1 MERAAGPEIRA
12 AHPGLPTPAGRR
24 RGPPPTAEQRR
35 QCSTDAHVA
44 GPARW
49 AAPQSPG
56 RTGRRRRAPNVSRE
70 GFPLNEAP
78 SAASSVAAAANT
90 GNTGQYQ
97 HPAADTASASP
108 SDPTHARRIAGLSDT
123 SIMQRQTRHALNI

>member
-1 MERAAGPEIRA
+1 MWPGRRGGQPRSRRAVQGAAAELQMSAERAS
-12 AHPGLPTPAGRR
+12 HLTRR
-24 RGPPPTAEQRR
+24 RVRPER
-35 QCSTDAHVA
+35 
-44 GPARW
+44 
-49 AAPQSPG
+49 
-56 RTGRRRRAPNVSRE
+56 
-70 GFPLNEAP
+70 
-78 SAASSVAAAANT
+78 AASSVAAAANT